1 MGFKCIPASW
11 VQNTLLNNYLI
22 TRYPLEQTCAT
33 ELQVKN
39 RQPACA
45 NWPFFCA
52 TIVSRADTYEK
63 ATEIIR
69 DKEKEPLG
77 TIDEQQNNMNGQKNE
92 SPKAKKRK
100 NAEEN
105 ELPNE
110 NSLPKKPRT
119 SAAHAKKTVQKKPAV
134 GPKKQKSFPKSSLSL
149 RKGTRTR
156 TLKALIR
163 SNRFN
168 SLEKLI
174 NERDSPSKEKPQNG
188 KESDGNSST
197 DDNDDDSSTDGSDSS
212 ESEYLPSSPTQNNIE
227 QGMAKTPE
235 AEEPSTNSESSMREN
250 LPTTSSKA
258 NKETTEN
265 PTKINTKQL
274 QNICNTIIEVKS
286 KIKAVYE
293 ESNLLLKKSFE
304 GIGLNVP
311 ELNYISTLITDN
323 IQPTSSKIPP
333 SFQSLGSPNG
343 LLLTPSDKSCSETTQ
358 KEGLSSED
366 QSTSEGPSTS
376 EGTSNPSSSNQK
388 ADTKWTLRHQG
399 PGIGLIELMPYT
411 GVYVLEAELKNCETM
426 MSDMKKFARALLP
439 IIFTKEA
446 LDTCTFTG
454 NKPKTKYPE
463 NFEVRPGLDENAR
476 KTLVTYVRERGIEK
490 GWTQESPVVIVTSL
504 KNKLQVQ
511 KYRVNLKKESN
522 TK

>member
-1 MGFKCIPASW
+1 M
-11 VQNTLLNNYLI
+11 
-22 TRYPLEQTCAT
+22 
-33 ELQVKN
+33 
-39 RQPACA
+39 
-45 NWPFFCA
+45 
-52 TIVSRADTYEK
+52 D
-63 ATEIIR
+63 
-69 DKEKEPLG
+69 
-77 TIDEQQNNMNGQKNE
+77 GQKNE

-110 NSLPKKPRT
+110 NSLPKIARI

-134 GPKKQKSFPKSSLSL
+134 GPKSQKASPKSSLSL
-149 RKGTRTR
+149 RKATCTR

-168 SLEKLI
+168 TLEKLI
-174 NERDSPSKEKPQNG
+174 NERDSKEKPQNG
-188 KESDGNSST
+188 KESDEDSST
-197 DDNDDDSSTDGSDSS
+197 DDSDDNSSTDGSSSS
-212 ESEYLPSSPTQNNIE
+212 ESEYLPSSPAQNNIE
-227 QGMAKTPE
+227 QGIAKTRE
-235 AEEPSTNSESSMREN
+235 AEEPSTNTESSMLEN

-258 NKETTEN
+258 HKETTEK
-265 PTKINTKQL
+265 PTQLNTKQL

-293 ESNLLLKKSFE
+293 ESKILLKKSFE
-304 GIGLNVP
+304 DAGLNVP

-343 LLLTPSDKSCSETTQ
+343 HLLSQTPSDKSRSETTQ
-358 KEGLSSED
+358 KEGHSSEEQSSED

-376 EGTSNPSSSNQK
+376 EGTPKPSSSNQK

-399 PGIGLIELMPYT
+399 PGIGLIELMPHT
-411 GVYVLEAELKNCETM
+411 GVYVLQAELKYCETM
-426 MSDMKKFARALLP
+426 ISDMKKFARALLP
-439 IIFTKEA
+439 LIFTKEA
-446 LDTCTFTG
+446 LNTCTYTG
-454 NKPKTKYPE
+454 SKPKMKCPE

-476 KTLVTYVRERGIEK
+476 KTLVTYVKKRGEELR
-490 GWTQESPVVIVTSL
+490 WTKESAEAIVTSL

-511 KYRVNLKKESN
+511 KYRANLKKNSN
-522 TK
+522 TE